1 MQPKNSGIVSGSMLI
16 FCAGNFRC
24 AVPVKD
30 VENVIRMVEITDD
43 SSLTEMERGVAGSF
57 SFHGNAVTVYSPD
70 VFFGESLPEPKLTDK
85 LIIANPAAG
94 SCAFWVESIDRVC
107 GSDELFGTGGNADK
121 YGLSSEDRSEDD
133 GGPKIPAKK
142 LVSGLPGLEIYAEIS
157 GTEQAEISGTKRPV
171 ESGIIAGYPSDKIV
185 LVISDINEFIAQGLK
200 GSYRHISGYIR
211 KRAESKD
218 SEISVRSVLSDN
230 ISHLSK
236 EENISRKTATGWI
249 TSGSPIYHGYEY
261 PDFEKIKEILKERR
275 EQIGMP
281 EEEAEDS
288 EKIEI
293 LRFRLMYTEYAVEMK
308 YIREVLINEKIT
320 PIPGIP
326 DFIMG
331 IFALRGEIISL
342 VNLRVLFRLPKAGI
356 TDLNR
361 VIILSNE
368 ELTFGILADYITDIG
383 SIPVNQLKVPDEKT
397 SPIDI
402 KYIRGIAKD
411 SLIVLDAKVLLSD
424 PDMIIDEN

>member
-1 MQPKNSGIVSGSMLI
+1 MQSPENSGIVSGSLLL
-16 FCAGNFRC
+16 FYAGNIRC
-24 AVPVKD
+24 AVPVTD
-30 VENVIRMVEITDD
+30 VDNVIRIVEITNGDD
-43 SSLTEMERGVAGSF
+43 MSAIERGIAGSF
-57 SFHGNAVTVYSPD
+57 SFHGKNVTVYSPD
-70 VFFGESLPEPKLTDK
+70 VFFGGIMPEPVLTDK
-85 LIIANPAAG
+85 LVIANPG
-94 SCAFWVESIDRVC
+94 IGDCAFWVSSIDRVC
-107 GSDELFGTGGNADK
+107 RADELFGTRGDEEK
-121 YGLSSEDRSEDD
+121 YGLYSEVKSEDD
-133 GGPKIPAKK
+133 GGPEIPAKK
-142 LVSGLPGLEIYAEIS
+142 LVSGLPGLEIYTEIS
-157 GTEQAEISGTKRPV
+157 GTEQAEIPETKGLI
-171 ESGIIAGYPSDKIV
+171 ESGIKSGYPSDKSV

-200 GSYRHISGYIR
+200 GSFRHISGYIS
-211 KRAESKD
+211 KRAESEV
-218 SEISVRSVLSDN
+218 SEISGRSVLPGQDN
-230 ISHLSK
+230 ISLKAGSGRI
-236 EENISRKTATGWI
+236 ISDSRISQGC
-249 TSGSPIYHGYEY
+249 EY
-261 PDFEKIKEILKERR
+261 PDFERVKEVLRERK
-275 EQIGMP
+275 EQIEMP
-281 EEEAEDS
+281 EEEAEES

-293 LRFRLMYTEYAVEMK
+293 LRFRLMYAEYAVEMK

-402 KYIRGIAKD
+402 KYIRGIADD
-411 SLIVLDAKVLLSD
+411 SLIVLDAKALLSD
-424 PDMIIDEN
+424 PGMIIDEL